1 MMITFLECD
10 INISVTG
17 TGDGCEGLESKKT
30 ITINGGDII
39 VASYDDGVWS
49 KGSTLTTFTQSSTIQ
64 TIGSSS
70 AGGPGG
76 GPGGGGSPGGPGGGG
91 GGWPW

>member
-1 MMITFLECD
+1 MALMMITFSGCD

-17 TGDGCEGLESKKT
+17 TGNGCEGLESKKT

-39 VASYDDGVWS
+39 VASYDCGVWS

-70 AGGPGG
+70 G
-76 GPGGGGSPGGPGGGG
+76 GGPGGGG
-91 GGWPW
+91 GGGPGGGGGG